1 MKARSRIT
9 LVFPDSSGTVLDW
22 DRPERDHSVI
32 TVSNFNLL
40 HAALQ
45 AGVEEF
51 GRDIERVIFDRSVD
65 ADDFLSF
72 LCSLPAEFRGDV
84 LRIRPDGS
92 GTISAS
98 SPRGDGRF
106 LYSLSVED
114 VGFYLRTVTNVGFF
128 RMDAT
133 ADGFSVSLL
142 EDLVTLESR
151 ASVEA

>member
-1 MKARSRIT
+1 MRARSRIT
-9 LVFPDSSGTVLDW
+9 LVFPDSCGTVLDW
-22 DRPERDHSVI
+22 DRPEREHSVI

-51 GRDIERVIFDRSVD
+51 GRDIERVIFDRSVNG
-65 ADDFLSF
+65 DDFLTF
-72 LCSLPAEFRGDV
+72 LCLLPAEFRGDV
-84 LRIRPDGS
+84 LRIRQDGS

-106 LYSLSVED
+106 LYSLSIED
-114 VGFYLRTVTNVGFF
+114 VGFYLRTVTNVGFCKV
-128 RMDAT
+128 DAT
-133 ADGFSVSLL
+133 ANGFSVSLL

>member
-1 MKARSRIT
+1 MRSQTRIT
-9 LVFPDSSGTVLDW
+9 LVFPDPSGTALDW
-22 DRPERDHSVI
+22 DRPEREHSVI

-45 AGVEEF
+45 GGVQEF
-51 GRDIERVIFDRSVD
+51 GRDIERVIFDRSVS
-65 ADDFLSF
+65 AEDFLLF

-84 LRIRPDGS
+84 MRICEDGS

-114 VGFYLRTVTNVGFF
+114 VGFYLRTVTNVGFC
-128 RMDAT
+128 RLDR
-133 ADGFSVSLL
+133 DSEVFSISLL
-142 EDLVTLESR
+142 EELMTIESR
-151 ASVEA
+151 SPVEI